1 MDNLT
6 HALSGVV
13 LSRAGFNRFTPQA
26 GWLMVAAANVPDLEF
41 VIGLKDSLLYLD
53 LHRGPTHALAFA
65 PLLALLPLPLWRWLA
80 RRARP
85 GGREWAGAYICSLAA
100 VLSHILFDW
109 LNAYGVR
116 LGLPFTDHWFR
127 FDWLFIV
134 DVWIWLILGASVG
147 AALLT
152 RLVYGEIGAKP
163 GRGRTGAWVALALL
177 VLYLGFRA
185 ETHAQAVAVLESRI
199 YEGEAP
205 LRVAAIPGPVNPFR
219 WRGLVETAGAWRVV
233 EVDLFREFN
242 PGAAMVYHKPESSAA
257 IRAAQ
262 TTDAARAFD
271 RFAQAPVIRQVPF
284 PEPEGATEVT
294 MSDLRFGD
302 PEEGRFT
309 ARILVGARGEVIE
322 SGFQFD

>member
-13 LSRAGFNRFTPQA
+13 LSRAGFNRLTPQA
-26 GWLMVAAANVPDLEF
+26 GWLMVAAANLPDLEF
-41 VIGLKDSLLYLD
+41 VIGLMDSLLYLD

-116 LGLPFTDHWFR
+116 LGLPFSDRWFR
-127 FDWLFIV
+127 LDWLFIV

-147 AALLT
+147 AALLA

-163 GRGRTGAWVALALL
+163 GRGRTGAWIALAFLF
-177 VLYLGFRA
+177 LYIGLRA
-185 ETHAQAVAVLESRI
+185 ETHAQAVAVLESRV
-199 YEGEAP
+199 YQSETLVQAM
-205 LRVAAIPGPVNPFR
+205 AMPGPLNPFR
-219 WRGLVETAGAWRVV
+219 WRGLVETANAWRVV
-233 EVDLFREFN
+233 EVDLLSEFN
-242 PGAAMVYHKPESSAA
+242 PD
-257 IRAAQ
+257 AAQ
-262 TTDAARAFD
+262 VYYKPDESPALQTAKNTPAGQAFL
-271 RFAQAPVIRQVPF
+271 RFAQAPVWRQSLAAA
-284 PEPEGATEVT
+284 PEGATTVT
-294 MSDLRFGD
+294 MTDLRFGD
-302 PEEGRFT
+302 PGDGRFS
-309 ARILVGARGEVIE
+309 AKVLIDASGGVIE
-322 SGFQFD
+322 SGFQY